1 MHCRPTGSWTQVFAG
16 FSFTFLV
23 GSVAFVLCAPIGLAI
38 WAFAVYTVV
47 RRVRYGAEARRHR
60 EVERETQAAWD
71 ARWAR
76 WGGRL
81 P

>member
-1 MHCRPTGSWTQVFAG
+1 MRCRPTGSVTQTFAG

-23 GSVAFVLCAPIGLAI
+23 GSVAFVLFAPLGLAI
-38 WAFAVYTVV
+38 WAFGVVTVV
-47 RRVRYGAEARRHR
+47 RRVRYGVEARRHR
-60 EVERETQAAWD
+60 AAEQVKQAAWD